1 MLLFKTLQL
10 ISCLIVQI
18 AGQISGE
25 RSRLLILLESE
36 KQKAAQRIEALK
48 QRRTEVLSP
57 YKRYQSVLETQAGKT
72 DLYKVALLVR
82 EANKISQLLKKNMVC
97 LYHVC
102 ELNGSKLIRPI
113 CVKLLI
119 SSVFSSIENYNANSQ
134 FC

>member
-97 LYHVC
+97 
-102 ELNGSKLIRPI
+102 
-113 CVKLLI
+113 
-119 SSVFSSIENYNANSQ
+119 
-134 FC
+134 